1 MRMKSSKGYPLDDDE
16 QERLSS
22 LPGVTVYTLESA
34 LTEAIYP
41 VFEYFLG
48 ESHCAK
54 CSALAAERE
63 VMEALLKVFEDLRL
77 TCRRSARTTNVRMIL
92 LPALLPRLPKMA
104 FN

>member
-1 MRMKSSKGYPLDDDE
+1 MEHNMRMKSSKGYPLDDDE

-54 CSALAAERE
+54 CSALAVERE
-63 VMEALLKVFEDLRL
+63 VMEALLGSVRGFAVDVPPFCEDHK
-77 TCRRSARTTNVRMIL
+77 C
-92 LPALLPRLPKMA
+92 
-104 FN
+104 

>member
-1 MRMKSSKGYPLDDDE
+1 MRMKSSKDYQVDDDV

-48 ESHCAK
+48 ETHCAK
-54 CSALAAERE
+54 CAALALERE
-63 VMEALLKVFEDLRL
+63 IMEALIKVFEGYAVD
-77 TCRRSARTTNVRMIL
+77 V
-92 LPALLPRLPKMA
+92 PRFCEDHKS
-104 FN
+104 